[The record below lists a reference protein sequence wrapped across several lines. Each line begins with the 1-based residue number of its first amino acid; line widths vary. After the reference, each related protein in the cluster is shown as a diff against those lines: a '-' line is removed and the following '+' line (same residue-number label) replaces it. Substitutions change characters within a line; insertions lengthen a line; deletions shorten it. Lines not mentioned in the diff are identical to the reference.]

1 MSDFSNFSP
10 IDEKFNL
17 VLNAN
22 LLKVI
27 RTYARNIMTPYFRK
41 VAITTQ
47 ENENGQ
53 QYPVLTSLAERIISQ
68 VYQEGELSIS
78 SWEKAK
84 AIALP
89 YAQKLRTWEKECLA
103 FYFCTDDTFVENL
116 EEVGPSTFLEEIPEE
131 HWDKAI
137 GNSIQES
144 IKSMTQNVEELAS
157 QIVNELVHLQDI
169 FSAEDDNFWN
179 ASSITLANENF
190 CSYTG
195 TNIKLIPLPIDDF
208 EYWNDIIEE
217 TEEEEDEDEKEEEEE
232 DQEEDDLN
240 ENTESITNIP
250 NIETDD
256 IAIENKIKEYIFKNY
271 SNHID
276 GKIIRYGKASFTLEM
291 LISGSIETYK
301 ANPERDIL
309 YIVDYMFDYFC
320 T

>member
-1 MSDFSNFSP
+1 MSDFSNLSP

-27 RTYARNIMTPYFRK
+27 RTYAARNIMTPYFRK

-103 FYFCTDDTFVENL
+103 FYFCTGDTFVENL
-116 EEVGPSTFLEEIPEE
+116 EEEGSNTFLEDIPEE
-131 HWDKAI
+131 QWDKVI
-137 GNSIQES
+137 GNVIQES
-144 IKSMTQNVEELAS
+144 IKRMTQNVEELAS

-169 FSAEDDNFWN
+169 FSIEDENTWD
-179 ASSITLANENF
+179 ASSIALANENI

-195 TNIKLIPLPIDDF
+195 TDIKLIAIPIDDQ
-208 EYWNDIIEE
+208 EYWDDIIEE
-217 TEEEEDEDEKEEEEE
+217 TKEEDDEEEED
-232 DQEEDDLN
+232 DQKEDDLN

-250 NIETDD
+250 NIEPDD

-276 GKIIRYGKASFTLEM
+276 GKIIRYGKASLTLEM

>member
-1 MSDFSNFSP
+1 MSDFSNLSP

-103 FYFCTDDTFVENL
+103 FYFCTGDTFVENL
-116 EEVGPSTFLEEIPEE
+116 EEEGSNTFLEDIPEE
-131 HWDKAI
+131 QWDKVI
-137 GNSIQES
+137 GNVIQES
-144 IKSMTQNVEELAS
+144 IKRMTQNVEELAS

-169 FSAEDDNFWN
+169 FSIEDENTWD
-179 ASSITLANENF
+179 ASSIALANENI

-195 TNIKLIPLPIDDF
+195 TDIKLIAIPIDDQ
-208 EYWNDIIEE
+208 EYWDDIIEE
-217 TEEEEDEDEKEEEEE
+217 TKEEDDEEEED
-232 DQEEDDLN
+232 DQKEDDLN

-250 NIETDD
+250 NIEPDD

-276 GKIIRYGKASFTLEM
+276 GKIIRYGKASLTLEM

>member
-10 IDEKFNL
+10 LDEKFNL
-17 VLNAN
+17 LLNTN
-22 LLKVI
+22 LVKVI

-68 VYQEGELSIS
+68 VYQNGELSIS

-103 FYFCTDDTFVENL
+103 FYFCTNDTFVENL
-116 EEVGPSTFLEEIPEE
+116 EEEGPSTFLEDIPEE

-144 IKSMTQNVEELAS
+144 IKQMTQNVEELAS

-169 FSAEDDNFWN
+169 FSKEDENTWDA
-179 ASSITLANENF
+179 ASIASANENF

-195 TNIKLIPLPIDDF
+195 TDIKLIPIPIDDQ
-208 EYWNDIIEE
+208 EYWDDIIEE
-217 TEEEEDEDEKEEEEE
+217 TEEEEDEEEEE
-232 DQEEDDLN
+232 DDDED
-240 ENTESITNIP
+240 
-250 NIETDD
+250 
-256 IAIENKIKEYIFKNY
+256 Y
-271 SNHID
+271 
-276 GKIIRYGKASFTLEM
+276 
-291 LISGSIETYK
+291 
-301 ANPERDIL
+301 NPFL
-309 YIVDYMFDYFC
+309 
-320 T
+320 